1 MWESLHKLWADLCIV
16 KFGWVLTDMIFLPF
30 LPFRLDSS
38 QNPPG
43 SAWNVWGTV
52 KYSFVVAM
60 LDYYELISSLCIR
73 TEQL

>member
-1 MWESLHKLWADLCIV
+1 MIGIWWESFLVQV
-16 KFGWVLTDMIFLPF
+16 KFGWVLIDMIFLPF

-52 KYSFVVAM
+52 KYSHFYM
-60 LDYYELISSLCIR
+60 LRKNYDLGLV
-73 TEQL
+73 